1 MGTETSLIWQ
11 LACFS
16 LCGVFLGIGY
26 ELLRIL
32 RLIIPHHNFAVGVED
47 TFYLALCGVILF
59 GLAMETGNGNFR
71 LSYLIA
77 ALAGSVVYLL
87 TVGRLVKLVYSAIIK
102 TLIKILKF
110 LIGKFLKPLAKWF
123 VSIAH
128 KTKRPFVKIYENTKA
143 KMKKRK
149 ADLKK
154 APEMLYN
161 NDINHERNELTVGG
175 SIKGKVR
182 KIQ

>member
-1 MGTETSLIWQ
+1 MSTETSLIWQ

-32 RLIIPHHNFAVGVED
+32 RLIIPHHNFAVGAED

-71 LSYLIA
+71 LSYLVA
-77 ALAGSVVYLL
+77 ALAGAVVYFL
-87 TVGRLVKLVYSAIIK
+87 TVGRLIKLVYTAIVK
-102 TLIKILKF
+102 TLIKLLK
-110 LIGKFLKPLAKWF
+110 LIIGKLLKPLAKCF

-128 KTKRPFVKIYENTKA
+128 KIEQPFVKIYENIRA

-154 APEMLYN
+154 ASEMLYN
-161 NDINHERNELTVGG
+161 NDINHERNELKIVG